1 MGKNSFFFLAFLF
14 TTISLQSCKSEDA
27 VIAESIVGV
36 WDVYAS
42 KINKKDNDFV
52 RNGWFEFTTENMVN
66 SNVFP
71 DDRTKKFF
79 IENKRLKIEMEP
91 TFDLKISELNN
102 DTMHLEG
109 KLSYYYMEYF
119 MVKRKE

>member
-1 MGKNSFFFLAFLF
+1 MGKDSFLLLTILLI
-14 TTISLQSCKSEDA
+14 TTSLQSCKSEDA
-27 VIAESIVGV
+27 MITESIVGV
-36 WDVYAS
+36 WDVYVS

-52 RNGWFEFTTENMVN
+52 RNGWFEFTNENTVN

-71 DDRTKKFF
+71 DQSSKSFS

-91 TFDLKISELNN
+91 TFDLKISEFTQ
-102 DTMHLEG
+102 DTLHIEG

-119 MVKRKE
+119 MVKRKN